1 MPSLLCF
8 GDLSLRGLETAG
20 VHNAFVEFLLESD
33 RLTPAGASVLE
44 QRIKHALAPMGMIAM
59 AHEMLTSHAV
69 EEILIRQDETREPFG
84 EAAVRLSYLT
94 PTQVEQILDIQRFRR
109 HATVVEVLV
118 LTGLMRIEEA
128 TDAFAE
134 FLRREPHGQVLFDD
148 TFALER

>member
-1 MPSLLCF
+1 M
-8 GDLSLRGLETAG
+8 
-20 VHNAFVEFLLESD
+20 HNAFVEFLLESE
-33 RLTPAGASVLE
+33 RLTPAGASILE
-44 QRIKHALAPMGMIAM
+44 QRIKHALSPMGMIAM
-59 AHEMLTSHAV
+59 AHEMLTAHAV